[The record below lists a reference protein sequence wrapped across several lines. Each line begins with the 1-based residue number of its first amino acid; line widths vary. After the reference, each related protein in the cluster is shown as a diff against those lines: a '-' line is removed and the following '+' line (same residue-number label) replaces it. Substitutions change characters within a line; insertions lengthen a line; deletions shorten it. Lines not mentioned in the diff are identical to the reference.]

1 MAFFDNGYPEE
12 FLLFI
17 SNFNMALEVPV
28 TLMDGAKVQYLC
40 ILVCGEVLRQF
51 YTMSDKVGVTNPE
64 NLTSIFL
71 GLNTYF
77 FLFMLYLKKSTMR
90 HRMRNL
96 RSLKAR
102 HYTARLIGLNKYWP
116 VFPCVKASESFYKT
130 KLNEMF

>member
-1 MAFFDNGYPEE
+1 MN
-12 FLLFI
+12 
-17 SNFNMALEVPV
+17 LEAPA
-28 TLMDGAKVQYLC
+28 TILAGEKIQYLHT
-40 ILVCGEVLRQF
+40 LVRGETLHQF
-51 YTMSDKVGVTNPE
+51 DTLSDELVSTTSE

-90 HRMRNL
+90 HGMRNL

>member
-71 GLNTYF
+71 GLGTYF
-77 FLFMLYLKKSTMR
+77 FLLMRCQNKSHDFPRNGESKWLKSKTLRCSYDLY
-90 HRMRNL
+90 
-96 RSLKAR
+96 
-102 HYTARLIGLNKYWP
+102 
-116 VFPCVKASESFYKT
+116 
-130 KLNEMF
+130 